1 MRSVFRH
8 RDFVLLWSGQSV
20 SETGSSVTYVALP
33 LVAVIVLHA
42 SPFQVGLVTA
52 ATSIAWLM
60 LALPAGVWVDR
71 LPRRRLLIGTNL
83 GRAVALATVP
93 LAWSLGLLGVWQLVG
108 VAFVVGL
115 LSVLFDIG
123 YPAYLPSVVGRE
135 RLVDGNSALA
145 ASESAARVVG
155 PGLGGGLVQLVG
167 APAALLADAASF
179 VVSAATL
186 AAIRERTP
194 VEPRPPRQRL
204 TRDVAAGLRYVRS
217 HPLIRTLAVTGALG
231 NFVVGGY
238 QAVIVVFLARQVGL
252 RPGLIGVLFAVSA
265 AGGLAG
271 ALAAAPLARRVGTTR
286 IMIGASALMAAF
298 GQLVPLTSTGVGV
311 GWYVAGA
318 LPLSFGIAASNVCV
332 RSAMQAAAPE
342 AMLGRVTATVRLF
355 SRGAIPAGALGAGVL
370 AGLLTPR
377 TTLAMLLAVLATIP
391 VWLQLSPIG
400 RVRDIAQ
407 LAPDATPAKP

>member
-1 MRSVFRH
+1 MPSVFRH

-20 SETGSSVTYVALP
+20 SEFGSSVTYVALP
-33 LVAVIVLHA
+33 IVAVVVLHA

-52 ATSIAWLM
+52 ATSVAWVM

-83 GRAVALATVP
+83 GRAVAMATIP
-93 LAWSLGLLGVWQLVG
+93 LAWSLDMLGVGQLVG
-108 VAFVVGL
+108 VAFAVGL

-135 RLVDGNSALA
+135 RLVEGNSALA
-145 ASESAARVVG
+145 ASESAARVAG
-155 PGLGGGLVQLVG
+155 PSLGGVLVQILG
-167 APAALLADAASF
+167 APVALLADAASF
-179 VVSAATL
+179 AVSAASL
-186 AAIRERTP
+186 AAIREGAP
-194 VEPRPPRQRL
+194 VEQRPARQRL
-204 TRDVAAGLRYVRS
+204 TRDIAAGLRYVRS
-217 HPLIRTLAVTGALG
+217 HPLTRTVAVTGALG

-238 QAVIVVFLARQVGL
+238 QAVIVVFLVRQVGL
-252 RPGLIGVLFAVSA
+252 RPALIGVLFALSA

-271 ALAAAPLARRVGTTR
+271 SLAAAPLARRVGSTR
-286 IMIGASALMAAF
+286 VMIGASGVMAAF
-298 GQLVPLTSTGVGV
+298 GQLVPLTSTGAGV

-318 LPLSFGIAASNVCV
+318 LPLSLGIAASNVCV

-355 SRGAIPAGALGAGVL
+355 SRGAIPAGALCAGAL

-377 TTLAMLLAVLATIP
+377 TTLAILMGLLAITP
-391 VWLQLSPIG
+391 VWLLLSPIG
-400 RVRDIAQ
+400 RVRDIDQ
-407 LAPDATPAKP
+407 LAPPPARRQ